1 MEKLRFLSAGLM
13 AGLFCASLAV
23 AEEAAV
29 PVEKKAKAPG
39 GRDAVFATADTNSDG
54 ALSLD
59 EFVAMETKRLEARKA
74 RLGDKFDAEK
84 AAKMPA
90 AEARFKK
97 RDQDGNGSL
106 TKEEFFGGAAKV
118 RPERK
123 AKAKVA
129 PTAAPAAA
137 PAAVQ

>member
-1 MEKLRFLSAGLM
+1 MEKLRFLSAGLL

-23 AEEAAV
+23 AEEAAA
-29 PVEKKAKAPG
+29 PAEKKAKAPG
-39 GRDAVFATADTNSDG
+39 GRDAVFAMADTNADG

-74 RLGDKFDAEK
+74 RLGDKYDAEK
-84 AAKMPA
+84 AAKMPS
-90 AEARFKK
+90 AEERFKK

-123 AKAKVA
+123 AKATPA
-129 PTAAPAAA
+129 AAPVAA

>member
-1 MEKLRFLSAGLM
+1 MEKLRFLSAGLL

-23 AEEAAV
+23 AEEAGA

-39 GRDAVFATADTNSDG
+39 GRDAVFATADTNADG

-59 EFVAMETKRLEARKA
+59 EFVAMEAKRLETRKA
-74 RLGDKFDAEK
+74 RQGDKFDAEK
-84 AAKMPA
+84 AAKMPP
-90 AEARFKK
+90 AEERFKK

-106 TKEEFFGGAAKV
+106 TKEEFFGGAAKA

-123 AKAKVA
+123 AKAKA
-129 PTAAPAAA
+129 KAEQGAALD
-137 PAAVQ
+137 AVQ